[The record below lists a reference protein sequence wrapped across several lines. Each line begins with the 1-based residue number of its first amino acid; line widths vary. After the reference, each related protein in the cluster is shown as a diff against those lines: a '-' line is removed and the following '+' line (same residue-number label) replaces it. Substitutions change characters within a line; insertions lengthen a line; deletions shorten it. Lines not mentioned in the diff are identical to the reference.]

1 MEDDNY
7 TCSKS
12 RYLFRICAA
21 FASILVPFILLIKGI
36 YGSFIFS
43 FSIPLLWQVVY
54 LDKSPSFLGLRK
66 KSLATSIILGVVS
79 GAILA
84 LLGGKALQLL
94 GLTGHSLINAHNIQ
108 FGIGTFKIKFSLAR
122 ELGYQLLIMSNSFKG
137 LILYLLF
144 SILVIGLGEEIFWRG
159 FIQRKIAHRVTKSA
173 TIWITAVLFAL
184 IHSYVFIIV
193 PISKGLILL
202 ALIGIVGVIWGYLYE
217 KTDNIWSAAIS
228 HGIVAAIIWKYYF
241 FT

>member
-1 MEDDNY
+1 MEDNNY

-12 RYLFRICAA
+12 RYLFRVCTA
-21 FASILVPFILLIKGI
+21 FASILAPFILLIKGI

-54 LDKSPSFLGLRK
+54 LGKSPSSLGLK
-66 KSLATSIILGVVS
+66 KESLARAIISGVVS

-84 LLGGKALQLL
+84 FLGGKVLQLL
-94 GLTGHSLINAHNIQ
+94 GLTGYSLTNAHNIQ
-108 FGIGTFKIKFSLAR
+108 FVIGTFKIKFSLAR
-122 ELGYQLLIMSNSFKG
+122 ELGYRLLMMSNSFKG
-137 LILYLLF
+137 FILYLLF
-144 SILVIGLGEEIFWRG
+144 LILVIGLGEEIFWRG

-173 TIWITAVLFAL
+173 AIWITAVLFAL
-184 IHSYVFIIV
+184 THSYVFIIV

-202 ALIGIVGVIWGYLYE
+202 VLIGILGAIWGCLYE

-228 HGIVAAIIWKYYF
+228 HGIVASFIWKYYF
-241 FT
+241 FG